1 MENWRALSSQEYDEV
16 WERVYRDFKFWPS
29 VSDFPSFEVPSPF
42 ITYDISNYFKDH
54 VDSDAYENLEEK
66 TLAAF
71 KAISSIDES
80 ILALD
85 WQHQG
90 YWVNPYLEFSR
101 DEFEEWIIPI
111 FPNGDY
117 YFFLQQD
124 FNWGFLGHPWEKSI
138 TIFGEELLNA
148 LTEYKPIM
156 LQKILRQG

>member
-1 MENWRALSSQEYDEV
+1 MKRWAASAH
-16 WERVYRDFKFWPS
+16 
-29 VSDFPSFEVPSPF
+29 VSTSFNDSTFPSFEVPSPF

-54 VDSDAYENLEEK
+54 ADSDAYENLEEK

-71 KAISSIDES
+71 KAISSINES

-90 YWVNPYLEFSR
+90 YWVDPHLEFSR
-101 DEFEEWIIPI
+101 DEFEEWTIPI